1 MFIFFKNML
10 NTIVVLQN
18 LNHSFFSTSST
29 FEPTNLENIISILL
43 FIFDCEP
50 SSLWIEIVSNVNQFI
65 EFGDVSLWQVII
77 TWWWSNFGSKSKKN
91 EFQNRKNTKK
101 CCIVS
106 YRCKLNCGI
115 TLLWS
120 YLGFALIASIE
131 DCSTLSCPF
140 LAVISA
146 SRKDWR
152 FFLAVISALR
162 ICCCSYICSS
172 CFNDNFKISSLKFAR
187 SAWMA
192 LLLFSKQSYYKTRK
206 RVIFTY
212 VFCWFVF
219 LARDIETFLLLYLYR
234 FGDKGVMSVSSSCI
248 LKHHG
253 NK

>member
-1 MFIFFKNML
+1 ML
-10 NTIVVLQN
+10 YCN
-18 LNHSFFSTSST
+18 
-29 FEPTNLENIISILL
+29 
-43 FIFDCEP
+43 
-50 SSLWIEIVSNVNQFI
+50 
-65 EFGDVSLWQVII
+65 
-77 TWWWSNFGSKSKKN
+77 
-91 EFQNRKNTKK
+91 
-101 CCIVS
+101 
-106 YRCKLNCGI
+106 RCKLNCGI

-212 VFCWFVF
+212 VFCWFVTVF
-219 LARDIETFLLLYLYR
+219 FCVRE
-234 FGDKGVMSVSSSCI
+234 I
-248 LKHHG
+248 LKLFLNQVMLKSCRKLCSNIHEYTHHWF
-253 NK
+253 NQHHVDQ